1 MEIKG
6 KLVEKFPT
14 QEVTDT
20 FKKQEFVIE
29 FVENPQYSYSE
40 FLKFEMIQDKCGQI
54 DSHEIGS
61 ELIVSFNLK
70 GRKWNDPQGE
80 TKYFNTLQAW
90 RLQAGTPAASSPSSP
105 SSPSSTSSAPATGG
119 MDQQKEPTWNN
130 DGEGDAEDLPF

>member
-29 FVENPQYSYSE
+29 FVENPQYPYPE
-40 FLKFEMIQDKCGQI
+40 FLKFEIVQDKCGEI

-80 TKYFNTLQAW
+80 IKYFNKLQAW
-90 RLQAGTPAASSPSSP
+90 KLQAGTPAASSPSSA
-105 SSPSSTSSAPATGG
+105 SSAPATGG